1 MNTKPAPFK
10 TSSLRHRIPA
20 LFALLALLLPMVSLS
35 ADSQDPESFVTVFGA
50 IEPEFDPHRSIYA
63 NEAQIFTALYEGLFS
78 YDASGLE
85 PLPAAAASFRKS
97 RDGLVYTFELRSDA
111 SWSDGRKLSSGDF
124 ANAWLRLLRDNAQYA
139 AFFDVVKGAR
149 DFRLGKTRD
158 AASVGISTQGE
169 ETLVVTLERPVAYF
183 TRLLC
188 HHAFSP
194 IHPSMLEASAWE
206 TRIPYP
212 VNGPWRFV
220 SYDGSRLELEKN
232 KAYWDAKNVSIPRLT
247 MRFTDDDA
255 LASRLFNNEE
265 AHWLAGPGDY
275 DTLLME
281 EAIQVNPIYS
291 THYWYFDCRT
301 APWDNSDLRRALA
314 LLLPW
319 KDIRNTANY
328 MIPAE
333 TLVLPLP
340 GYSKTK
346 GIEAQDRDEAMRL
359 LEKAGFPGGNGL
371 PPLKIAFAE
380 GRDTRRLAGIFQ
392 TAWKVLPE
400 LEVVLEPLSP
410 SAYYDAITGDGKP
423 QGLTLAHTTWIGD
436 FADPEA
442 FLQMWTPESPLN
454 EAGFSDPEFTSLM
467 EKSYGS
473 EGQARLDLLAEAESL
488 LLKTAAVLPIYHS
501 FAASVIDVD
510 YIEGWYQNALDIH
523 PYKALRFGI
532 PSIRPN
538 VASLRSLADS
548 FARVER

>member
-1 MNTKPAPFK
+1 MKTKPAPFK
-10 TSSLRHRIPA
+10 TSRLRIPA
-20 LFALLALLLPMVSLS
+20 PALVALLVLLLSAVPLS

-85 PLPAAAASFRKS
+85 PLPAAAASFKKS
-97 RDGLVYTFELRSDA
+97 KDGLVYTFELRSDA
-111 SWSDGRKLSSGDF
+111 SWSDGRKLAASDF

-149 DFRLGKTRD
+149 NFRLGTSKD
-158 AASVGISTQGE
+158 AASVGITVQS
-169 ETLVVTLERPVAYF
+169 ETTLIVTLERPVAYF

-206 TRIPYP
+206 KKVPYP
-212 VNGPWRFV
+212 VNGPYRFV
-220 SYDGSRLELEKN
+220 SYDGTRLELKRNE
-232 KAYWDAKNVSIPRLT
+232 AYWDAKNVAIPRLT

-275 DTLLME
+275 DALLME

-291 THYWYFDCRT
+291 THYWYFDSSK
-301 APWDNSDLRRALA
+301 APWDKSDLRRALA

-319 KDIRNTANY
+319 KEIRNTANY

-340 GYSKTK
+340 GYSEAK
-346 GIEAQDRDEAMRL
+346 GIEAQDKAEAMRL
-359 LEKAGFPGGNGL
+359 LEKAGFPGGKGL
-371 PPLKIAFAE
+371 PALKIVFAE
-380 GRDTRRLAGIFQ
+380 GRDTRRLAGLFQ
-392 TAWKVLPE
+392 NAWKVLPE

-410 SAYYDAITGDGKP
+410 AAYYDAITGDRKP

-454 EAGFSDPEFTSLM
+454 EAGFSDPEFTTLM
-467 EKSYGS
+467 EKSYAS
-473 EGQARLDLLAEAESL
+473 EGSARLDLLAEAESL

-538 VASLRSLADS
+538 VASLQHAAGTLAR
-548 FARVER
+548 AGR